1 MCRKS
6 EKASKS
12 VSIYFGK
19 YFFGSIA
26 VDDVA
31 DRSRKADMTMEL
43 RPVQMKDIQACGRV
57 MHEAFT
63 DIAQRHNF
71 PPDFPNAAV
80 AEGLLSDLLNAP
92 AFDAFAGEGE
102 GRILGSIFVSRRSQ
116 VGGISVLTIDP
127 KAQNRGVG
135 RGLLQ
140 HGMGF
145 LTEQGH
151 TRQQIIQVGYHN
163 RSLCLYAKAG
173 FIASEMLSNMTGKP
187 IKANIPSRGVRR
199 ASESYAAVCNT
210 LCRKVHGFDREHE
223 VAHAIA
229 RGTAAVVESNGR
241 ITGYTTG
248 VGFVGHGVGETNE
261 DLKALIASADGFS
274 GPGILIPTGNG
285 ELFRWCLDNGLKVVQ
300 QMTLMDAHPSGP
312 ANGVYWP
319 AVLS

>member
-1 MCRKS
+1 
-6 EKASKS
+6 
-12 VSIYFGK
+12 
-19 YFFGSIA
+19 
-26 VDDVA
+26 
-31 DRSRKADMTMEL
+31 MTMKL
-43 RPVQMKDIQACGRV
+43 RSVQMGDIQSCGKV
-57 MHEAFT
+57 MYEAFT

-71 PPDFPNAAV
+71 SPDFPNPAA

-92 AFDAFAGEGE
+92 AFDAFVAEEE
-102 GRILGSIFVSRRSQ
+102 GRILGSIFVSRRSP
-116 VGGISVLTIDP
+116 VGGISILTIDP
-127 KAQNRGVG
+127 KAQNRGIG

-145 LTEQGH
+145 LAEQGH

-187 IKANIPSRGVRR
+187 IKANIPSRRVRR
-199 ASESYAAVCNT
+199 TSESDAAACNA
-210 LCRKVHGFDREHE
+210 LCRKVQGFDREHE

-261 DLKALIASADGFS
+261 DLKALIASADGFT
-274 GPGILIPTGNG
+274 GPGILIPTSNG
-285 ELFRWCLDNGLKVVQ
+285 ELFRWCLDNGLRVVQ
-300 QMTLMDAHPSGP
+300 QMTLMDTHPSRP
-312 ANGVYWP
+312 TNGVYWP

>member
-57 MHEAFT
+57 MYEAFT

-92 AFDAFAGEGE
+92 AFDAFAGEEE

-151 TRQQIIQVGYHN
+151 IRQQIIQVG
-163 RSLCLYAKAG
+163 
-173 FIASEMLSNMTGKP
+173 
-187 IKANIPSRGVRR
+187 
-199 ASESYAAVCNT
+199 
-210 LCRKVHGFDREHE
+210 
-223 VAHAIA
+223 
-229 RGTAAVVESNGR
+229 
-241 ITGYTTG
+241 
-248 VGFVGHGVGETNE
+248 
-261 DLKALIASADGFS
+261 
-274 GPGILIPTGNG
+274 
-285 ELFRWCLDNGLKVVQ
+285 
-300 QMTLMDAHPSGP
+300 
-312 ANGVYWP
+312 
-319 AVLS
+319 

>member
-1 MCRKS
+1 
-6 EKASKS
+6 
-12 VSIYFGK
+12 
-19 YFFGSIA
+19 
-26 VDDVA
+26 
-31 DRSRKADMTMEL
+31 MTMKL
-43 RPVQMKDIQACGRV
+43 RPVQRDDIQACGKV
-57 MHEAFT
+57 MYEAFT
-63 DIAQRHNF
+63 DIAHRHNF
-71 PPDFPNAAV
+71 PPDFPNSAA
-80 AEGLLSDLLNAP
+80 AEGLLSDMLNAP
-92 AFDAFAGEGE
+92 AFDAFVAEDE

-127 KAQNRGVG
+127 KVQNRGVG
-135 RGLLQ
+135 RRLLE
-140 HGMGF
+140 HGREF
-145 LTEQGH
+145 LAEQGH

-173 FIASEMLSNMTGKP
+173 FIAGELLSNMTGKP
-187 IKANIPSRGVRR
+187 IRANIPSRRVRR
-199 ASESYAAVCNT
+199 ASDSDARACNA

-229 RGTAAVVESNGR
+229 RGTAAVVESHGR

-261 DLKALIASADGFS
+261 DLKALIASADGFT

-285 ELFRWCLDNGLKVVQ
+285 ELFRWCLENGLKVVQ
-300 QMTLMDAHPSGP
+300 QMTLMDTQPSAP

>member
-1 MCRKS
+1 
-6 EKASKS
+6 
-12 VSIYFGK
+12 
-19 YFFGSIA
+19 
-26 VDDVA
+26 
-31 DRSRKADMTMEL
+31 MTMEL
-43 RPVQMKDIQACGRV
+43 RPVQTKDIQACGRV
-57 MHEAFT
+57 MYEAFT
-63 DIAQRHNF
+63 DIAQHHNF

-80 AEGLLSDLLNAP
+80 AEGFLRDLSNAP
-92 AFDAFAGEGE
+92 AFDAFVAEDE

-127 KAQNRGVG
+127 KVQNRGVG
-135 RGLLQ
+135 RRLLQ

-145 LTEQGH
+145 LAEQGH
-151 TRQQIIQVGYHN
+151 VRQQIIQVGYHN

-173 FIASEMLSNMTGKP
+173 FTAVGLLSNMTGKP
-187 IKANIPSRGVRR
+187 IRTTIPSRTVRR
-199 ASESYAAVCNT
+199 AIDSDAGSCNA

-229 RGTAAVVESNGR
+229 RGTAAVVEGNGR

-261 DLKALIASADGFS
+261 DLKALIASADGFT

-285 ELFRWCLDNGLKVVQ
+285 ELFRWCLENGLRVVQ
-300 QMTLMDAHPSGP
+300 QMTLMDTRPSGP
-312 ANGVYWP
+312 ANGAYWP